1 MDVASSST
9 RAAGLVWEEDGGR
22 VAAAVE
28 AAGCEGFAELFEDG
42 VFDVDGPPPLAA
54 RVHGAGVG
62 ADAHDAQ
69 CVPMPGVGEEF
80 LEEGIGGLLFVQEN
94 ENERG
99 FEHGSEES
107 FPFEEGLNII
117 ARDPVFEATGAA
129 GEGWGSAALHFGQE
143 IAALAVKDEIKGLE
157 SARARGVDLREQGLS
172 CLVDGHIG
180 DPARAQ
186 VGFKGGFVM
195 VAALC
200 HGPA

>member
-1 MDVASSST
+1 M
-9 RAAGLVWEEDGGR
+9 WYENGR
-22 VAAAVE
+22 RIAAAIE
-28 AAGCEGFAELFEDG
+28 PARGEWLAELFEDG

-62 ADAHDAQ
+62 ADTDDAQ
-69 CVPMPGVGEEF
+69 RVPVPSVGEEL
-80 LEEGIGGLLFVQEN
+80 LEKGIGWLLFVQEN

-99 FEHGSEES
+99 FEHRAKEA
-107 FPFEEGLNII
+107 FPLKEGFDIV
-117 ARDPVFEATGAA
+117 ASHPVFEAAGAA

-157 SARARGVDLREQGLS
+157 STRARGVDLREQGLS

-180 DPARAQ
+180 DAARAQ